1 MHLRRHDIALL
12 ERAVEQHARR
22 LIGDRA
28 LDGPAQ
34 RPRAVHGVIPRG
46 QERIE
51 RRVRHL
57 QLHARALH
65 ARVDRVEE
73 LLRDLADV
81 GARELVKDD
90 DVVDAVE
97 KLRPKRLFQVGH
109 DHAADLGVR
118 APGALARLLREAE
131 AAAAVR
137 DGLCAD
143 VRGHDDDGV
152 AEVHLPPERI
162 RELAVLHD
170 LQQEVEHVLVRLF
183 DLVEQHNGIR
193 LAAHLFR
200 ELAALLVADIA
211 RGRADEPRDA
221 VPLHIFR
228 HVHADERLLVAEER
242 LGQRAA
248 ELRLPDAGRAEEQ
261 KAADRAVRVAE
272 TDAAA
277 ADRVRDRVHCLL
289 LPDDAAAQRRLH
301 LQQLLA
307 LARGDARD
315 GDTRP
320 ERNDLGH
327 VLARHGAHGAG
338 VRLLPLT
345 AQLLE
350 LRAQLL
356 LAVAQAGRA
365 LEILRAHGVFH
376 IRGRVRQ
383 LHLQRVHPL
392 RLHERLHAH
401 ARGRLVH
408 EVDGLVRQPA
418 VADIAHG
425 ERDGLAQ
432 RIVRDVQA
440 VVRLEPF
447 AQTAQD
453 QQALLRRGLCN
464 AHGLK
469 APLERRV
476 LFDILAVLLERRRA
490 DDLQLV
496 APERGLENVRRVD
509 RALGRARADDR
520 VQLVDEENHIPRSL
534 HLVQDA
540 LDALFKVAAVLCA
553 REHGRQVHTHNTL
566 VAQVLGHVAVRNALR
581 QPLGHR
587 RLADAGLADEH
598 GVILAAAREDLDG
611 ALDLPVAADDR
622 VHLPA
627 GCQLREVAAVLVE
640 RFRVGGAARLGP
652 RGRLLRPG
660 LILRPAEHVHDV
672 RVDLVQVTAGRH
684 DDARTGAV
692 RLAEDAHEDVLRAN
706 VTVTEPVG
714 VLGG

>member
-1 MHLRRHDIALL
+1 
-12 ERAVEQHARR
+12 
-22 LIGDRA
+22 
-28 LDGPAQ
+28 
-34 RPRAVHGVIPRG
+34 
-46 QERIE
+46 
-51 RRVRHL
+51 
-57 QLHARALH
+57 
-65 ARVDRVEE
+65 
-73 LLRDLADV
+73 
-81 GARELVKDD
+81 
-90 DVVDAVE
+90 
-97 KLRPKRLFQVGH
+97 
-109 DHAADLGVR
+109 
-118 APGALARLLREAE
+118 
-131 AAAAVR
+131 
-137 DGLCAD
+137 
-143 VRGHDDDGV
+143 
-152 AEVHLPPERI
+152 
-162 RELAVLHD
+162 
-170 LQQEVEHVLVRLF
+170 
-183 DLVEQHNGIR
+183 
-193 LAAHLFR
+193 
-200 ELAALLVADIA
+200 
-211 RGRADEPRDA
+211 
-221 VPLHIFR
+221 
-228 HVHADERLLVAEER
+228 
-242 LGQRAA
+242 
-248 ELRLPDAGRAEEQ
+248 
-261 KAADRAVRVAE
+261 
-272 TDAAA
+272 
-277 ADRVRDRVHCLL
+277 
-289 LPDDAAAQRRLH
+289 
-301 LQQLLA
+301 
-307 LARGDARD
+307 
-315 GDTRP
+315 
-320 ERNDLGH
+320 
-327 VLARHGAHGAG
+327 

-356 LAVAQAGRA
+356 LAVAQVGRA

-496 APERGLENVRRVD
+496 APECGLENVRRVD

-611 ALDLPVAADDR
+611 ALDLPVATDDR

-640 RFRVGGAARLGP
+640 CFRVGGAARLGP
-652 RGRLLRPG
+652 R
-660 LILRPAEHVHDV
+660 
-672 RVDLVQVTAGRH
+672 
-684 DDARTGAV
+684 
-692 RLAEDAHEDVLRAN
+692 N
-706 VTVTEPVG
+706 
-714 VLGG
+714 

>member
-1 MHLRRHDIALL
+1 M
-12 ERAVEQHARR
+12 
-22 LIGDRA
+22 
-28 LDGPAQ
+28 
-34 RPRAVHGVIPRG
+34 
-46 QERIE
+46 
-51 RRVRHL
+51 
-57 QLHARALH
+57 
-65 ARVDRVEE
+65 
-73 LLRDLADV
+73 
-81 GARELVKDD
+81 
-90 DVVDAVE
+90 
-97 KLRPKRLFQVGH
+97 
-109 DHAADLGVR
+109 
-118 APGALARLLREAE
+118 
-131 AAAAVR
+131 
-137 DGLCAD
+137 
-143 VRGHDDDGV
+143 
-152 AEVHLPPERI
+152 
-162 RELAVLHD
+162 
-170 LQQEVEHVLVRLF
+170 
-183 DLVEQHNGIR
+183 
-193 LAAHLFR
+193 
-200 ELAALLVADIA
+200 
-211 RGRADEPRDA
+211 
-221 VPLHIFR
+221 
-228 HVHADERLLVAEER
+228 
-242 LGQRAA
+242 
-248 ELRLPDAGRAEEQ
+248 
-261 KAADRAVRVAE
+261 
-272 TDAAA
+272 
-277 ADRVRDRVHCLL
+277 
-289 LPDDAAAQRRLH
+289 
-301 LQQLLA
+301 
-307 LARGDARD
+307 
-315 GDTRP
+315 
-320 ERNDLGH
+320 
-327 VLARHGAHGAG
+327 
-338 VRLLPLT
+338 
-345 AQLLE
+345 
-350 LRAQLL
+350 
-356 LAVAQAGRA
+356 
-365 LEILRAHGVFH
+365 
-376 IRGRVRQ
+376 
-383 LHLQRVHPL
+383 HPL

-425 ERDGLAQ
+425 ERDVLAQ

-496 APERGLENVRRVD
+496 APKRGLENVRRVD

-640 RFRVGGAARLGP
+640 RFRVSGAARLGP
-652 RGRLLRPG
+652 RSRLLRPG

-672 RVDLVQVTAGRH
+672 RVDLVQVAAGRH

-692 RLAEDAHEDVLRAN
+692 RLAEDAHEDVLRAD

-714 VLGG
+714 VLGGQLDDVPRPGAEPLLGRAGHAAADRLRDHAREHGVRQRVIGQNAGAEPLPLPDDAEQEMLRAHITVPHAQGCVVRLCDRRGCPLCKPFAAAHRSFASFAGHTPLLSPGRHKETAESGKLIFIISTPSCILINMLFRISKMTVDFSDFCATMTPYQRKRSLVKIIGGNYNGICYWRRLRHVRHLCCELPG

>member
-1 MHLRRHDIALL
+1 MH
-12 ERAVEQHARR
+12 
-22 LIGDRA
+22 G
-28 LDGPAQ
+28 
-34 RPRAVHGVIPRG
+34 
-46 QERIE
+46 
-51 RRVRHL
+51 
-57 QLHARALH
+57 
-65 ARVDRVEE
+65 
-73 LLRDLADV
+73 
-81 GARELVKDD
+81 
-90 DVVDAVE
+90 
-97 KLRPKRLFQVGH
+97 
-109 DHAADLGVR
+109 
-118 APGALARLLREAE
+118 
-131 AAAAVR
+131 
-137 DGLCAD
+137 
-143 VRGHDDDGV
+143 
-152 AEVHLPPERI
+152 
-162 RELAVLHD
+162 
-170 LQQEVEHVLVRLF
+170 
-183 DLVEQHNGIR
+183 
-193 LAAHLFR
+193 
-200 ELAALLVADIA
+200 
-211 RGRADEPRDA
+211 
-221 VPLHIFR
+221 
-228 HVHADERLLVAEER
+228 
-242 LGQRAA
+242 
-248 ELRLPDAGRAEEQ
+248 
-261 KAADRAVRVAE
+261 
-272 TDAAA
+272 
-277 ADRVRDRVHCLL
+277 LL

-307 LARGDARD
+307 LARSDARD

-553 REHGRQVHTHNTL
+553 SEHGRQVHTHNTL

-672 RVDLVQVTAGRH
+672 RVDLVQVAAGRH

-714 VLGG
+714 ILGG

>member
-46 QERIE
+46 RERIE
-51 RRVRHL
+51 RRIRHL

-97 KLRPKRLFQVGH
+97 KLRPERLFQVGH

-137 DGLCAD
+137 DGLRAD

-277 ADRVRDRVHCLL
+277 ADRVRDRVHGLL
-289 LPDDAAAQRRLH
+289 LPDDAAAQ
-301 LQQLLA
+301 
-307 LARGDARD
+307 
-315 GDTRP
+315 
-320 ERNDLGH
+320 
-327 VLARHGAHGAG
+327 
-338 VRLLPLT
+338 
-345 AQLLE
+345 
-350 LRAQLL
+350 
-356 LAVAQAGRA
+356 
-365 LEILRAHGVFH
+365 
-376 IRGRVRQ
+376 
-383 LHLQRVHPL
+383 
-392 RLHERLHAH
+392 
-401 ARGRLVH
+401 
-408 EVDGLVRQPA
+408 
-418 VADIAHG
+418 
-425 ERDGLAQ
+425 
-432 RIVRDVQA
+432 
-440 VVRLEPF
+440 
-447 AQTAQD
+447 
-453 QQALLRRGLCN
+453 
-464 AHGLK
+464 
-469 APLERRV
+469 
-476 LFDILAVLLERRRA
+476 
-490 DDLQLV
+490 
-496 APERGLENVRRVD
+496 
-509 RALGRARADDR
+509 
-520 VQLVDEENHIPRSL
+520 
-534 HLVQDA
+534 
-540 LDALFKVAAVLCA
+540 
-553 REHGRQVHTHNTL
+553 
-566 VAQVLGHVAVRNALR
+566 
-581 QPLGHR
+581 
-587 RLADAGLADEH
+587 
-598 GVILAAAREDLDG
+598 
-611 ALDLPVAADDR
+611 
-622 VHLPA
+622 
-627 GCQLREVAAVLVE
+627 
-640 RFRVGGAARLGP
+640 
-652 RGRLLRPG
+652 
-660 LILRPAEHVHDV
+660 
-672 RVDLVQVTAGRH
+672 
-684 DDARTGAV
+684 
-692 RLAEDAHEDVLRAN
+692 
-706 VTVTEPVG
+706 
-714 VLGG
+714 